1 MSASKTC
8 PFCFLPT
15 FRYSPTGKHGPY
27 WRDVS
32 ACGTS
37 LFLGDRAGPRT
48 TAVASARV
56 HALVGSMQ
64 SWFLKSG
71 LSATDARELLLDEA
85 KQNHGPVPSGI
96 EGQMGKC
103 PGCSEETA
111 LVRLDRRGR
120 LIARCGHCFLCV
132 YVGRDLGLPGFLKA
146 FPDLAPIVLRI
157 KSPQLVARDH
167 QQGVP
172 AQESP
177 SAIPTEGGAHG

>member
-1 MSASKTC
+1 VSVKTC

-15 FRYSPTGKHGPY
+15 LRYSATGKHGPF
-27 WRDVS
+27 WRDTA

-37 LFLGDRAGPRT
+37 LFLGDRAGPKT
-48 TAVASARV
+48 TAVASARL

-64 SWFLKSG
+64 TWFDGSA
-71 LSATDARELLLDEA
+71 LSASAARRRLLDEA
-85 KQNHGPVPSGI
+85 KTSHGPALSGI
-96 EGQMGKC
+96 EAQMGKC

-157 KSPQLVARDH
+157 KSPQLVAHDH

-177 SAIPTEGGAHG
+177 SVLPSEGGARG

>member
-1 MSASKTC
+1 MSTKTC

-15 FRYSPTGKHGPY
+15 LRYSPTGKHGPF

-37 LFLGDRAGPRT
+37 LFLGDRAGPKT

-64 SWFLKSG
+64 QWFKGSG
-71 LSATDARELLLDEA
+71 LSASQARKQLLQEARESVSTV
-85 KQNHGPVPSGI
+85 GPGI
-96 EGQMGKC
+96 EAQMGKC
-103 PGCSEETA
+103 PGCSQETA

-157 KSPQLVARDH
+157 KEPQLLPAAH
-167 QQGVP
+167 QAPVSEE
-172 AQESP
+172 ATS
-177 SAIPTEGGAHG
+177 STAEGGTRG